1 MAGLCIEPVNDDN
14 RLKTAVL
21 PLWGQPMVRL
31 SRTTKDWARGI
42 EVDSPGTFSPV
53 VVRIANAVL
62 WPLVWLLFRP
72 RLRGA
77 ENLPGDKP
85 FLLVANHSAGA
96 GIAEIMCFIAL
107 YLRQVGPDRPLA
119 GFALPQGFS
128 VFPLSK
134 LLKSIGAIPST
145 YDAASK
151 TLEKGVPILIFP
163 GGDYETLRPVW
174 QANRVD
180 FGGRT
185 GFLSIA
191 RSSGVPIIP
200 LGIQGA
206 HYTCP
211 ILLRSEWLAWML
223 LVPRLIGL
231 KRWGI
236 SLTGIIGAT
245 AILLLAP
252 LGIEWRLLLTW
263 LWLGSPF
270 VFLPIIPWRIR
281 MQVGKPITAQDLFGA
296 EPDMKQVLRRVER
309 EVETLVRSAGQ

>member
-1 MAGLCIEPVNDDN
+1 
-14 RLKTAVL
+14 
-21 PLWGQPMVRL
+21 MVRL
-31 SRTTKDWARGI
+31 PGTTADWARGI
-42 EVDSPGTFSPV
+42 TVGNPGAFSPA
-53 VVRIANAVL
+53 VVRLANILL

-72 RLRGA
+72 RLQGE
-77 ENLPGDKP
+77 ENLPRGEP

-107 YLRQVGPDRPLA
+107 YFRQVGADRPLA
-119 GFALPQGFS
+119 GFALPQGFR
-128 VFPLSK
+128 VFPLSR

-145 YDAASK
+145 YDAAGK
-151 TLEKGVPILIFP
+151 TLEKDVPILIFP

-174 QANRVD
+174 QANQVN
-180 FGGRT
+180 FGGRI
-185 GFLSIA
+185 GFLNIA
-191 RSSGVPIIP
+191 RASGVPIIP
-200 LGIQGA
+200 LGIHGA

-211 ILLRSEWLAWML
+211 ILLRAEWLAWFL

-236 SLTGIIGAT
+236 SLTGIIGAA

-252 LGIEWRLLLTW
+252 LAFEWRLLLTW

-281 MQVGKPITAQDLFGA
+281 MQVGAPIAAQDLFGA
-296 EPDMKQVLRRVER
+296 EPDMKQVLKRVEE
-309 EVETLVRSAGQ
+309 EVETLVRSAGE

>member
-1 MAGLCIEPVNDDN
+1 MTLINDDN
-14 RLKTAVL
+14 RLKAAVSL
-21 PLWGQPMVRL
+21 LRGQLMVRL

-42 EVDSPGTFSPV
+42 EVDNPGMFSPV
-53 VVRIANAVL
+53 VVRIANILL
-62 WPLVWLLFRP
+62 WPLVRLLFRP
-72 RLRGA
+72 RLRGV
-77 ENLPGDKP
+77 ENLPRGEP

-107 YLRQVGPDRPLA
+107 YLRHVGPDRPLA

-145 YDAASK
+145 YDAAGK
-151 TLEKGVPILIFP
+151 AFEKGVPILIFP

-185 GFLSIA
+185 GFLNIA

-211 ILLRSEWLAWML
+211 IFFRSEWLAWML

-236 SLTGIIGAT
+236 SLTGILGAS

-263 LWLGSPF
+263 LWLGSPL

-281 MQVGKPITAQDLFGA
+281 MQVGEPIAAQDLFAA
-296 EPDMKQVLRRVER
+296 EADMKQALRRVER
-309 EVETLVRSAGQ
+309 EVETLVRYAG

>member
-1 MAGLCIEPVNDDN
+1 MKRILPS
-14 RLKTAVL
+14 TA
-21 PLWGQPMVRL
+21 
-31 SRTTKDWARGI
+31 DWARG
-42 EVDSPGTFSPV
+42 VDVSNPGVFAP
-53 VVRIANAVL
+53 RIVSMANAVL
-62 WPLVWLLFRP
+62 WPLVRLLFRP
-72 RLRGA
+72 SLQGV
-77 ENLPGDKP
+77 ENLPRDKP

-107 YLRQVGPDRPLA
+107 YLRQVGADRPLA

-163 GGDYETLRPVW
+163 GGDYETLRPLW

-185 GFLSIA
+185 GFLNIA
-191 RSSGVPIIP
+191 KTAAVPIIP

-211 ILLRSEWLAWML
+211 IFLRSEWLAWML

-236 SLTGIIGAT
+236 SLTGIIGAA

-252 LGIEWRLLLTW
+252 LGMEWRWLLTW
-263 LWLGSPF
+263 LWLGSPL
-270 VFLPIIPWRIR
+270 VFLPILPWRIR
-281 MQVGKPITAQDLFGA
+281 MQLGKPIAAEDLFAA
-296 EPDMKQVLRRVER
+296 EPDMQQVLRRVER
-309 EVETLVRSAGQ
+309 EVETLVRSAGE